1 MQLSNIL
8 KTKLKKTKIMCL
20 APQPQRFTPPSPPP
34 IPPPPPA
41 PPPPP
46 PAPVSAGEKVGTIK
60 TAATMKSARSRAAG
74 AAGYVAPTAQVPG
87 LGTISGQATGLN
99 IPQ

>member
-1 MQLSNIL
+1 
-8 KTKLKKTKIMCL
+8 MCL
-20 APQPQRFTPPSPPP
+20 APRPAPAPPP
-34 IPPPPPA
+34 PPPAPAPPPA

-60 TAATMKSARSRAAG
+60 TAASMKSARRRATG
-74 AAGYVAPTAQVPG
+74 AAGFAAPSPTPT

-99 IPQ
+99 IPGT

>member
-1 MQLSNIL
+1 
-8 KTKLKKTKIMCL
+8 MCL
-20 APQPQRFTPPSPPP
+20 APQRQTFVPPQAIAPPP
-34 IPPPPPA
+34 APPA

-60 TAATMKSARSRAAG
+60 TAASMRGARGRAAG
-74 AAGYVAPTAQVPG
+74 ASGFTAPRATPTPT

>member
-1 MQLSNIL
+1 
-8 KTKLKKTKIMCL
+8 MCL
-20 APQPQRFTPPSPPP
+20 APSPPP
-34 IPPPPPA
+34 APSMPAPPPPPPA
-41 PPPPP
+41 PPAPP

-60 TAATMKSARSRAAG
+60 TAASMRGARSKAAG
-74 AAGYVAPTAQVPG
+74 ASGFTAPRATPTPT

>member
-1 MQLSNIL
+1 MP
-8 KTKLKKTKIMCL
+8 
-20 APQPQRFTPPSPPP
+20 AP
-34 IPPPPPA
+34 PPPPPA
-41 PPPPP
+41 PPAPP

-60 TAATMKSARSRAAG
+60 TAASMRGARSKAPG
-74 AAGYVAPTAQVPG
+74 AAGFTAPRATPTPT

>member
-1 MQLSNIL
+1 
-8 KTKLKKTKIMCL
+8 MCL
-20 APQPQRFTPPSPPP
+20 APQRQTFIPPQAITPPPPP
-34 IPPPPPA
+34 PPPPPA
-41 PPPPP
+41 PP

-60 TAATMKSARSRAAG
+60 TAASMKSARSRATG
-74 AAGYVAPTAQVPG
+74 AAGFAAPKASPTPT